1 MRLSFRNLGETLKRP
16 SVRNSVSAGTAIVLI
31 SALTVVS
38 ATIGTPAHAAE
49 TKKTVKT
56 VKQKSVKEAESIED
70 YFGLGA
76 GGDQQKRITRKI
88 NESIQKCMKSEGF
101 EYKIPPDPAAQFPT
115 GTDAAS
121 QQAFVKKWG
130 YGISTT
136 IDVNNLTSVDADP
149 NAAILK
155 KLSPADQK
163 AYNKAL
169 VGNSATAGPTGDS
182 KSCIAKAISILGDM
196 TKLTLLFGKYETDV
210 TKRIESNPK
219 VVVAM
224 KQWSGCMKEKGF
236 SYAKDGDVPGD
247 ISSRLGKITGGA
259 GAGGGGPFGGPA
271 LDPTKVDK
279 PALAKLQKEEIATA
293 VRDFEC
299 TEKHLKIRK
308 TLKRDLDRD
317 FITANQAAVDGF
329 RDTLNG

>member
-1 MRLSFRNLGETLKRP
+1 MRISLRTLGETPTRS
-16 SVRNSVSAGTAIVLI
+16 SVRNSTTAGTSLALI
-31 SALTVVS
+31 CTLTVLS
-38 ATIGTPAHAAE
+38 ATIGTTAHAADA
-49 TKKTVKT
+49 KKPVK
-56 VKQKSVKEAESIED
+56 KKSVKEAESIED

-76 GGDQQKRITRKI
+76 GGDQQKRITRRI

-101 EYKIPPDPAAQFPT
+101 EYKIPPDPSAQFPT
-115 GTDAAS
+115 GSDTAS

-136 IDVNNLTSVDADP
+136 IDVNKLTSVDADP
-149 NAAILK
+149 NAAIVK

-169 VGNSATAGPTGDS
+169 VGGAADAGPTGDP
-182 KSCIAKAISILGDM
+182 KSCIAKAISVLGDM

-224 KQWSGCMKEKGF
+224 KQWSACMKEKGF
-236 SYAKDGDVPGD
+236 TYAKDGDVPGD
-247 ISSRLGKITGGA
+247 ISTRLGKITGGA

-279 PALAKLQKEEIATA
+279 AALSKLQKEEIATA
-293 VRDFEC
+293 VRDFDC

>member
-1 MRLSFRNLGETLKRP
+1 MRISPSRTHGSKFRATLGVAALALVTITMAIP
-16 SVRNSVSAGTAIVLI
+16 S
-31 SALTVVS
+31 TVNA
-38 ATIGTPAHAAE
+38 ATKT
-49 TKKTVKT
+49 TKK
-56 VKQKSVKEAESIED
+56 KSVKEAESIED
-70 YFGLGA
+70 YFGLGNG

-88 NESIQKCMKSEGF
+88 NESIQKCMKNEGF

-115 GTDAAS
+115 GSDSAS

-136 IDVNNLTSVDADP
+136 IDVNKLSAANADP
-149 NAAILK
+149 NAAVRA

-163 AYNKAL
+163 AYDKAL
-169 VGNSATAGPTGDS
+169 VGNANAGPTGDP
-182 KSCIAKAISILGDM
+182 KSCVAKSFTVLGDLA
-196 TKLTLLFGKYETDV
+196 KLTVLFGKYESDV

-219 VVVAM
+219 VVAAM
-224 KQWSGCMKEKGF
+224 KEWSACMKEKGF
-236 SYAKDGDVPGD
+236 SYAKDGDVAPALIG
-247 ISSRLGKITGGA
+247 RLTKITGGA
-259 GAGGGGPFGGPA
+259 GGPADLLGGGV

-279 PALAKLQKEEIATA
+279 VALTKLQKDEIATA

-299 TEKHLKIRK
+299 AEKKLGVRK

-329 RDTLNG
+329 RDVLNG

>member
-1 MRLSFRNLGETLKRP
+1 MRISFRALGETPKRA
-16 SVRNSVSAGTAIVLI
+16 SVHNSATTGTLIILI
-31 SALTVVS
+31 SALTVLS
-38 ATIGTPAHAAE
+38 AGIGESANAADA
-49 TKKTVKT
+49 KKP

-76 GGDQQKRITRKI
+76 GGDQQKRITRRI

-115 GTDAAS
+115 GSDTAS

-136 IDVNNLTSVDADP
+136 IDVNNLASVDADP
-149 NAAILK
+149 NAAIVK

-169 VGNSATAGPTGDS
+169 VGGTAAAGPTGDP
-182 KSCIAKAISILGDM
+182 KSCIAKAISLLGDM

-210 TKRIESNPK
+210 TKRIEANPK

-224 KQWSGCMKEKGF
+224 KQWSACMKEKGF
-236 SYAKDGDVPGD
+236 AYAKDSDVPGD
-247 ISSRLGKITGGA
+247 ISTRLAKITGGA
-259 GAGGGGPFGGPA
+259 GASGGGPFGGPT
-271 LDPTKVDK
+271 LDPLKVDK
-279 PALAKLQKEEIATA
+279 AALSKLQKEEIATA
-293 VRDFEC
+293 VRDFDC